1 MTVDFRP
8 ARGLQ
13 VLIAGVLAWPLPGA
27 ATPSFADL
35 PRLLGLAQP
44 LDVQARGQGSLDLVT
59 AVQRGLATSPDLEA
73 AGARA
78 EQAGHQVDVLRGAL
92 RPRAEMRLAAGRGR
106 LHSANPDLELDRQD
120 HNLIVRQALI
130 DEGTRRDVSRQRL
143 QSDAAQAQLAQ
154 SRQQVKLDTANAF
167 VALVQARVGLQA
179 GEQQERRLLELAGRI
194 DDRASPQA
202 PADRDRVAAR
212 LSNVRSGLAES
223 RAVVQGALRNL
234 ERLSGEYPRSVIVGP
249 TPEAPLPV
257 DDRDALEQMRRHN
270 HELRGLRLEA
280 EAAQREVAVRQARFL
295 PRVELEISHFRNRN
309 IAGFPGR
316 YADTKALAIMTVPLS
331 SGGADLAAERLAL
344 ARAAEADARVRGAE
358 RRLTQE
364 VETAY
369 SDLQSLAER
378 YAAVASEL
386 DSNRRLADAFGA
398 RPYGP
403 ALAVGDV
410 VDAYQR
416 LAQSQTDLVQV
427 LVSMSQ
433 TRWRLALLV
442 GQLDF
447 TR

>member
-1 MTVDFRP
+1 MTVACRRA
-8 ARGLQ
+8 ARGLHL
-13 VLIAGVLAWPLPGA
+13 LIAGALAWPLASG

-35 PRLLGLAQP
+35 PQLLGLAQP
-44 LDVQARGQGSLDLVT
+44 LDVQARGQGNLDLVT

-73 AGARA
+73 ASARA
-78 EQAGHQVDVLRGAL
+78 DQAGHQVDVLRGAL

-106 LHSANPDLELDRQD
+106 LHSTNPDLELDRQD

-143 QSDAAQAQLAQ
+143 QSDATKAQLAQ
-154 SRQQVKLDTANAF
+154 T
-167 VALVQARVGLQA
+167 RVGLQA
-179 GEQQERRLLELAGRI
+179 GEQQERRLLDLAGRI
-194 DDRASPQA
+194 DERASPQA

-223 RAVVQGALRNL
+223 RAAVQGALRNL
-234 ERLSGEYPRSVIVGP
+234 ERLSGEFPRALVIGP
-249 TPEAPLPV
+249 VPQAPLPA
-257 DDRDALEQMRRHN
+257 DDREALEQMRRHN

-295 PRVELEISHFRNRN
+295 PRVELEVSHFRNRN

-331 SGGADLAAERLAL
+331 SGGADLAGERLAL

-358 RRLTQE
+358 RRLTQD

-427 LVSMSQ
+427 LVSLAQ

>member
-1 MTVDFRP
+1 
-8 ARGLQ
+8 
-13 VLIAGVLAWPLPGA
+13 
-27 ATPSFADL
+27 
-35 PRLLGLAQP
+35 
-44 LDVQARGQGSLDLVT
+44 
-59 AVQRGLATSPDLEA
+59 
-73 AGARA
+73 
-78 EQAGHQVDVLRGAL
+78 
-92 RPRAEMRLAAGRGR
+92 
-106 LHSANPDLELDRQD
+106 
-120 HNLIVRQALI
+120 
-130 DEGTRRDVSRQRL
+130 
-143 QSDAAQAQLAQ
+143 
-154 SRQQVKLDTANAF
+154 
-167 VALVQARVGLQA
+167 
-179 GEQQERRLLELAGRI
+179 
-194 DDRASPQA
+194 
-202 PADRDRVAAR
+202 
-212 LSNVRSGLAES
+212 
-223 RAVVQGALRNL
+223 
-234 ERLSGEYPRSVIVGP
+234 
-249 TPEAPLPV
+249 
-257 DDRDALEQMRRHN
+257 MRRHN

-331 SGGADLAAERLAL
+331 SGGADLAAQRLAL
-344 ARAAEADARVRGAE
+344 ARAVEADARVRGAE